1 MIDRH
6 HGWNASLKPVFLGL
20 LLSVIILF
28 ALYKIVLR
36 EHLSGE
42 LLKISVLGL
51 TLILAIIHLV
61 LFMHV
66 GMESKPH
73 WVSISLIF
81 TVVVIL
87 IVIGGSVWIMNNL
100 NYNLM
105 PMTQTMPKHGSF

>member
-6 HGWNASLKPVFLGL
+6 HGWNASFKPVFLGL

-42 LLKISVLGL
+42 LLRISVLGL
-51 TLILAIIHLV
+51 SLFLSVIQLV
-61 LFMHV
+61 LFLHV

-73 WVSISLIF
+73 WVSVSLIF
-81 TVVVIL
+81 TIVVIL
-87 IVIGGSVWIMNNL
+87 IVIGGSAWIMNNL
-100 NYNLM
+100 NYNMM
-105 PMTQTMPKHGSF
+105 PMSKPMPSHGSF